1 MNIIDVIYEYDSIV
15 SKLAEDIKK
24 SDYKVQYFLKLLD
37 LKSSF
42 FYKKLREKRFTSE
55 EMKLISKHLYPKDY
69 QDYQEALL
77 NDLLEK
83 SKAQL
88 KAGSGMDFE
97 KTLAETKHN
106 YGNL

>member
-24 SDYKVQYFLKLLD
+24 SDYKVQYFLKLLN

-55 EMKLISKHLYPKDY
+55 EMKLISKHLYPKEY
-69 QDYQEALL
+69 QEYHEALL

-88 KAGSGMDFE
+88 KAGNGIDFE
-97 KTLAETKHN
+97 KTLAETKRK